1 MINILLFFIA
11 DGLAVFNKL
20 PFSTDDIDSA
30 SLESLCQLDIQVS
43 LNSLNMPKELA
54 IMIKPI
60 YCLLKSVMY

>member
-1 MINILLFFIA
+1 MINILLFFIV

-43 LNSLNMPKELA
+43 LNSINMSEEVA
-54 IMIKPI
+54 IMMKLYIV
-60 YCLLKSVMY
+60 S